1 MCGLDCLTYDLDCLI
16 YCLDCLDCLICV
28 PPRALNEHS
37 VDQHLQGA
45 RHLSRESKGGRE
57 GGSKSEREREGERER
72 EKERERERE
81 SERKSDSD
89 SEKKSKRERE
99 GERERETEGES
110 EKESERKTEGSKP
123 VLEIEGARNLRGDLL
138 SLVVPAA
145 PSHHHR
151 RPHLYRIKSSF
162 SAALISTTRRRIPAS
177 ASTNQGNKKGTLV
190 AL

>member
-99 GERERETEGES
+99 GERERDRGR
-110 EKESERKTEGSKP
+110 ERERERAKDRGLKTCPRERGGSQP
-123 VLEIEGARNLRGDLL
+123 E
-138 SLVVPAA
+138 
-145 PSHHHR
+145 R
-151 RPHLYRIKSSF
+151 RPPQPGRPSRSQSPPPTSAPISHQILVFSRLDFYNTPPDSSECQYKP
-162 SAALISTTRRRIPAS
+162 R
-177 ASTNQGNKKGTLV
+177 K
-190 AL
+190 